1 MVSIVSF
8 LLKERRKKMIL
19 REEIKGKESK
29 QETNCN
35 LKKCHQPV
43 SQWYGYQVFK
53 FQSPVYS
60 YANSF
65 IMKAWY
71 SWTIYNIFPV
81 NEIIIQTL
89 AGKNIRNAHYC
100 KCISH
105 ISTQHKGNIM
115 QQFCLP
121 IFSDFKEN
129 HRSSWIY
136 LFILFISTLRDTH
149 SKSFHP
155 HPRWN
160 QWEFCID
167 FSATTILVA
176 VSTLSL
182 SGLREVLKKSVK
194 LHHGD
199 PTHYSHFS
207 WGKGKKCF
215 YSLGKLCRSSRGTI
229 CVESISST
237 HQQASLLTGSN
248 ATVENKHVFFNW
260 FVC

>member
-1 MVSIVSF
+1 M
-8 LLKERRKKMIL
+8 
-19 REEIKGKESK
+19 
-29 QETNCN
+29 T
-35 LKKCHQPV
+35 
-43 SQWYGYQVFK
+43 QWYGYQVFK

-65 IMKAWY
+65 IMKAWH

-89 AGKNIRNAHYC
+89 AGKNIRNVHYC

-105 ISTQHKGNIM
+105 LSTQHKGNIM

-129 HRSSWIY
+129 HRRSWIY
-136 LFILFISTLRDTH
+136 LFILFVSTLWDTY

-182 SGLREVLKKSVK
+182 SGLREVLKKISQTA
-194 LHHGD
+194 
-199 PTHYSHFS
+199 P
-207 WGKGKKCF
+207 WGSNSLQSLFMRQREKMFLFFGETMSFIKGNN
-215 YSLGKLCRSSRGTI
+215 LCRDNLKY
-229 CVESISST
+229 SST
-237 HQQASLLTGSN
+237 SKLLDRLLM
-248 ATVENKHVFFNW
+248 
-260 FVC
+260 